1 MESTFVFLS
10 THALGVMVTLITLVL
25 ILLGVVAHLSWR
37 LSRFMR
43 GANGTTLE
51 STMAHIVKTHEDSV
65 KNREHVESRLNN
77 LHDRLTRAARGI
89 ATIRYNALSG
99 DTSGKQSFATA
110 IVTEEGNG
118 VVISSM
124 HSRNATRVYAKPVAQ
139 FASEHEL
146 SEEEVAA
153 INASKSQCKM

>member
-1 MESTFVFLS
+1 
-10 THALGVMVTLITLVL
+10 
-25 ILLGVVAHLSWR
+25 
-37 LSRFMR
+37 
-43 GANGTTLE
+43 
-51 STMAHIVKTHEDSV
+51 
-65 KNREHVESRLNN
+65 

-89 ATIRYNALSG
+89 ATIRYNVLSG